1 MMMSALHHHLGA
13 AIRLAAILIL
23 LGLGAVPVECAAVY
37 GPHSIFI
44 SAEAVSQ
51 VRNHGDHSHEH
62 GAAPAT
68 TGMSAMA
75 NPEDQIAAHPLSSS
89 SMGTGNTSATTSLP
103 TPAGAAVDAMIAV
116 AIFETSRSLG
126 AVEHAPASS
135 FMPLPAGKLLP
146 PPEPPPPQLRS

>member
-1 MMMSALHHHLGA
+1 MMMSARHHHLGA
-13 AIRLAAILIL
+13 VIRLAAILIL

-51 VRNHGDHSHEH
+51 VRNHGDHRHEH
-62 GAAPAT
+62 GTAPASN
-68 TGMSAMA
+68 GMSAMA
-75 NPEDQIAAHPLSSS
+75 NPEDPAAAHPLSSS

-103 TPAGAAVDAMIAV
+103 NPAGAAVDAMIAV
-116 AIFETSRSLG
+116 AIFETSRSLD
-126 AVEHAPASS
+126 AVDHAPASS
-135 FMPLPAGKLLP
+135 FMPLPAGNLLP